1 MNEVQFHTAANLT
14 RDPELHFT
22 PNGQAVA
29 SVGLAITPRRY
40 DSAAQKYVDGQT
52 TFLNGTVWGPQA
64 EHVTSL
70 TKGARVVVLGRLVTR
85 VYTPATGPNA
95 GTEQRRLEVVIDEIG
110 PSLRW
115 AEATVTKV
123 TTQRPDEPPYT
134 DEPPF

>member
-1 MNEVQFHTAANLT
+1 MNEVQFHSAANLT
-14 RDPELHFT
+14 RDPELRFT

-40 DSAAQKYVDGQT
+40 DSSTEKYVDGQT
-52 TFLNGTVWGPQA
+52 TFLTGSVWGPQA

-85 VYTPATGPNA
+85 VYTPASGPNA

-115 AEATVTKV
+115 AEAQVTKV
-123 TTQRPDEPPYT
+123 TSQRPDDPWAN